1 MGFIDTYYL
10 IDFENVGGNGIL
22 GCKGLK
28 KTDHIHLFYTENAK
42 KISLDFFEDHG
53 EAELV
58 IHKVPV
64 RKQSLDMHLVS
75 YLGFLIGQDPDCV
88 NSYRIVSKDTDY
100 DNILKFWKNEK
111 GIDSSRIASIKA
123 ANRQTKTKTASGKTQ
138 ASKSGSVKTSMPKA
152 ADTDERTRLNNEVQQ
167 ILSKEGGYTSEVVC
181 DVAKLSVGLL
191 GEEHFQQKV
200 HNELQNKYE
209 NYSDI
214 YTLIKPVLDRSASQE
229 TKEPKESKPQ
239 KEAKESRLQKE
250 PKQVDRTELNS
261 MIQKTLSKV
270 GLSPEA
276 VGFVA
281 STVVKNTAVKNGKQV
296 TYRSII
302 SKFGK
307 KQGLDIYRTVKK
319 HIPY

>member
-1 MGFIDTYYL
+1 M
-10 IDFENVGGNGIL
+10 GGNGIV

-75 YLGFLIGQDPDCV
+75 FLGFLIGQDGDEKS
-88 NSYRIVSKDTDY
+88 SYKIVSKDTDY
-100 DNILKFWKNEK
+100 DNIIKFWKQEK
-111 GIDSSRIASIKA
+111 DIDAARIANIKS
-123 ANRQTKTKTASGKTQ
+123 ANRSVKTKTAVQKQ
-138 ASKSGSVKTSMPKA
+138 NPPLQPAKGSVQKVQQPAGKPAKA
-152 ADTDERTRLNNEVQQ
+152 SDTDIKTRLNNELQQ
-167 ILSKEGGYTSEVVC
+167 ILSKEGGYASEVVC
-181 DVAKLSVGLL
+181 DVAKLSVGLF
-191 GEEHFQQKV
+191 GDEHFQQRV
-200 HNELQNKYE
+200 HNELQTKYE

-214 YTLIKPVLDRSASQE
+214 YTLIKPILDRSVSKKPQE
-229 TKEPKESKPQ
+229 PQEARQPAEPKD
-239 KEAKESRLQKE
+239 
-250 PKQVDRTELNS
+250 VDRMELNS
-261 MIQKTLSKV
+261 QIQKALSRA
-270 GLSPEA
+270 GLPPEV

-281 STVVKNTAVKNGKQV
+281 STVVRNSTVKNGKQV
-296 TYRSII
+296 IYRSIL

-319 HIPY
+319 QIPY